1 MILKNIMN
9 NKDENID
16 KLNTFKDGDKTSHWA
31 QSSIEGAIEAGYM
44 NGYEDQTIRS
54 NGNIT
59 RAEAVSMLSRVKKEE
74 VSSILE
80 DVDGYRST
88 RTQQIYTSFKIKE
101 S

>member
-1 MILKNIMN
+1 MILTNIMK

-16 KLNTFKDGDKTSHWA
+16 KLNTFKDGNQTYQWA
-31 QSSIEGAIEAGYM
+31 QSSVECAIEAGYI
-44 NGYEDQTIRS
+44 NGYEDKTIKA

-80 DVDGYRST
+80 EVEGYRST
-88 RTQQIYTSFKIKE
+88 RTQQIYT
-101 S
+101 